1 MCYSCDFLGE
11 DIHKSINAD
20 TRTNHDYRITDNSS
34 SANNVPVSQETNDD
48 GQVVLEY
55 QDILFNDLALWH
67 RTTTREPGELKY
79 YLASEGE
86 VFNGVTAITP
96 FDWQIEA
103 MARVENAIN
112 DRLGVKISQVSSID
126 EADFHMIIEDSYGRG
141 GSINGPISSDNRQA
155 FDHLTENFYELNI
168 QFRMNA
174 YAGSPQNYGEPGPSD
189 PVEMTP
195 SWRGNWERTFAHE
208 WGHILGLEHPDSPWD
223 GDYAVE
229 LGSGQATTISN
240 MGNTHQLES
249 GGLLKHFAEFDWEA
263 LELIWGKNGETPPI
277 FKIDVLNRQGDK
289 VNGHF
294 VSVANENENIFKI
307 DGNRDD
313 YLIGK
318 FNVSTGPKRGQW
330 TDTNSL
336 NVKSL
341 IDDLGGDIGARGDF
355 ALIGY
360 SAIEFNDSTYIPNDK
375 KEPTLL
381 SYPQLDQTRVFLI
394 PDGRTVQGTSDYD
407 TVEYLGSTKD
417 EYSNKSGI
425 ITVGKGDYID
435 TLKDVEKVSFKDGD
449 VLTKSNYLSDTPD
462 TTKNILK
469 AYATE
474 TQSGT
479 QNYNSGNNI
488 IIADGQA
495 KTLRGLDGDDTYFV
509 SNLLPEESS
518 ITIIDTSGANTIQI
532 PSNTKVTKSQ
542 WAEDTVRLTF
552 EDSRVITVNNADTFS
567 YNLGGNVTNGEA
579 GTDLTFSELALS
591 FGVDDLSVNSV
602 GTMVDLYII

>member
-1 MCYSCDFLGE
+1 MCQMCVITG
-11 DIHKSINAD
+11 
-20 TRTNHDYRITDNSS
+20 RDYYH
-34 SANNVPVSQETNDD
+34 NNIIPVSQETNDD

-79 YLASEGE
+79 YLAKEGE
-86 VFNGVTAITP
+86 VFKGVTAITP
-96 FDWQIEA
+96 FDWQVEA

-141 GSINGPISSDNRQA
+141 GSINGSIGSDNGQA
-155 FDHLTENFYELNI
+155 FNHLTENFYELDI

-195 SWRGNWERTFAHE
+195 SWRASWERTFAHE

-223 GDYAVE
+223 GDYAVM

-240 MGNTHQLES
+240 MGNTHQLEG

-294 VSVANENENIFKI
+294 ISVATENENIFKI

-313 YLIGK
+313 YSIEK
-318 FNVSTGPKRGQW
+318 FNVSTGPRRGQW

-341 IDDLGGDIGARGDF
+341 IDDLGGDTGARGDF

-375 KEPTLL
+375 KDPTLL
-381 SYPQLDQTRVFLI
+381 SHPQLDQTRVFLI
-394 PDGRTVQGTSDYD
+394 PDGRTIQGTSDFD

-417 EYSNKSGI
+417 VYSNNSGI

-449 VLTKSNYLSDTPD
+449 ILVKYSLSDTPD
-462 TTKNILK
+462 TTKNILS
-469 AYATE
+469 AHSDTIL
-474 TQSGT
+474 SGT
-479 QNYNSGNNI
+479 LNFNAGDNI
-488 IIADGQA
+488 IILDGQA
-495 KTLRGLDGDDTYFV
+495 KTYRGLKGDDTYFV
-509 SNLLPEESS
+509 SQLLPKNGKVS
-518 ITIIDTSGANTIQI
+518 ITDTEGTNTIQI
-532 PSNTKVTKSQ
+532 PANTYIDETLFTKN
-542 WAEDTVRLTF
+542 AARLTL
-552 EDSRVITVNNADTFS
+552 EDGREITISSADKFS
-567 YNLGGNVTNGEA
+567 YNVGGNITG
-579 GTDLTFSELALS
+579 GTVGIDLTFSEFALV
-591 FGVDDLSVNSV
+591 FGISDVLNASEAQN
-602 GTMVDLYII
+602 GTISDMYII

>member
-1 MCYSCDFLGE
+1 MCQMCVITGRDYY
-11 DIHKSINAD
+11 HNSI
-20 TRTNHDYRITDNSS
+20 I
-34 SANNVPVSQETNDD
+34 PVSQETNDD

-79 YLASEGE
+79 YLAKEGE
-86 VFNGVTAITP
+86 VFKGVTAITP
-96 FDWQIEA
+96 FDWQVEA

-155 FDHLTENFYELNI
+155 FDHLTENFYELDI

-223 GDYAVE
+223 GDYAVK

-240 MGNTHQLES
+240 MGNTHQLEG

-294 VSVANENENIFKI
+294 VSVATENENIFKI
-307 DGNRDD
+307 NGNRDD
-313 YLIGK
+313 YLIEK

-381 SYPQLDQTRVFLI
+381 SHPQLDQTRVFLI
-394 PDGRTVQGTSDYD
+394 PDGRTIQGTSDYD

-417 EYSNKSGI
+417 EYSNNSGI

-449 VLTKSNYLSDTPD
+449 VLISKYSLSESPD
-462 TTKNILK
+462 TSKNIIKPFNETSK
-469 AYATE
+469 AGTLNFS
-474 TQSGT
+474 SGD
-479 QNYNSGNNI
+479 NI

-509 SNLLPEESS
+509 SNLLPKDSTIE
-518 ITIIDTSGANTIQI
+518 IIDTSGTNTVQI
-532 PSNTKVTKSQ
+532 AANTKVVKTLWTKD
-542 WAEDTVRLTF
+542 ATRLTF
-552 EDSRVITVNNADTFS
+552 EDDRIITINGADNFTF
-567 YNLGGNVTNGEA
+567 NMGGNITNGTE
-579 GTDLTFSELALS
+579 GTDLTFAEFALS
-591 FGVDDLSVNSV
+591 FGISDVLGLSGSDTGSV
-602 GTMVDLYII
+602 TDLYII